1 MDAPRTYIH
10 GSDANQHL
18 RVSAALSSSLPVLTT
33 HFQETLPKYSDPQ
46 QLYMGREVVT
56 GSFVRHNSLPSNND
70 AVGHINSSSSGYS
83 TNLPFSSE
91 FVHEKQ
97 PSTSPLIS
105 HSSFDK
111 KSMLDTYSKG
121 SGMLQCNTLTQHSGE
136 RDKPSWCTDSL
147 QGFLDF
153 RTLPDENQLENTCNG
168 NTLVDL
174 TKQNDWQELAD
185 HFITDDA
192 AINTNWSDLLV
203 DATVECLESEI
214 AYQARKPLLDV
225 LIQQPQVQS
234 QTQQLQLPAS
244 SCETGV
250 NPASSSS
257 NSAARQRM
265 RWTPELHEAF
275 VEAVNQLGGSER
287 ATPKGVLKLMK
298 VEGLTIYHVKS
309 HLQKYRTA
317 RYRPDPSETTSQRN
331 VTPTEEFSSLNLK
344 AGIGI
349 TDALRLQM
357 EVQKSLHEQL
367 EIQRNLQLRIEEQGR
382 YLQMMFEK
390 QCKSF
395 PDNQKPK
402 SSSASVENQSALSAP
417 ESPGKGK
424 TAEPSEPDASKL
436 NEGLVESI
444 RPKFE
449 ASDLKVGEKRN
460 VPETEEA
467 SESLELYNAS
477 NSQPKRAKQN
487 DKGST

>member
-1 MDAPRTYIH
+1 MDAPHTYIH

-33 HFQETLPKYSDPQ
+33 HFQDTLPKYSDPQ

-56 GSFVRHNSLPSNND
+56 GSFVRHNSLPSNNG
-70 AVGHINSSSSGYS
+70 AVGHINSSPSGYS

-97 PSTSPLIS
+97 PSTCSPAP
-105 HSSFDK
+105 
-111 KSMLDTYSKG
+111 
-121 SGMLQCNTLTQHSGE
+121 SGMLQCNTLTQYSGE
-136 RDKPSWCTDSL
+136 RDEPSWCADSL

-153 RTLPDENQLENTCNG
+153 RTLPDENQSENTCNG

-185 HFITDDA
+185 NFITDDA

-203 DATVECLESEI
+203 DATVESLESEI

-317 RYRPDPSETTSQRN
+317 RYRPYPSETTSQRN

-402 SSSASVENQSALSAP
+402 SSSASVENQSALPAP

-436 NEGLVESI
+436 NEVLVQSI
-444 RPKFE
+444 RPEFE

-477 NSQPKRAKQN
+477 NSQPKRAKKN